1 MYISQ
6 LLPKH
11 QGSKAALFTS
21 IIEPDNR
28 NIYRN
33 VEFVSKK
40 IALADKTL
48 IK

>member
-1 MYISQ
+1 MSQ
-6 LLPKH
+6 LLPKR

-21 IIEPDNR
+21 IIEPDYR
-28 NIYRN
+28 NIYKN

-40 IALADKTL
+40 IALADKAL